1 MVLQRL
7 KVVEY
12 IHYITIQETAAGK
25 YHKHKDDHDLCY
37 VIISMRYGET
47 LHNVIVMN
55 SYISMNN

>member
-47 LHNVIVMN
+47 LHNVIE
-55 SYISMNN
+55 